1 MDLDALYQDF
11 GRPPPARVPDSSA
24 DPAAPTRAKADQCP
38 GDPAGVSRE
47 TADDTPRREF
57 GGFSLADLQSAAGED
72 WPDIKSRPGA
82 LKALVALL
90 RTSAQRERG
99 ERPDHYTNP
108 VLCANCGPVWLF
120 PGAPKLLHG
129 CPWCLG
135 GHSRADIPR
144 PAVRCGT
151 CRHFNQ
157 SKTTPAAGLGQCRI
171 DAPGSHCGPALWPKA
186 ERICGAWRPRPPCNP
201 TETAHH
207 G

>member
-57 GGFSLADLQSAAGED
+57 GGFSLADLQTAAGED
-72 WPDIKSRPGA
+72 WPDIKGEPGA

-99 ERPDHYTNP
+99 ERPDHYTTP

-120 PGAPKLLHG
+120 PGSPKLVAGPPGESVFFGLYFLTTGLHG
-129 CPWCLG
+129 IHVVIG
-135 GHSRADIPR
+135 GALLAWVGAR
-144 PAVRCGT
+144 VRRGEI
-151 CRHFNQ
+151 H
-157 SKTTPAAGLGQCRI
+157 AG
-171 DAPGSHCGPALWPKA
+171 SNVALENATLYWHLVDLVWIFIFPLYYL
-186 ERICGAWRPRPPCNP
+186 IL
-201 TETAHH
+201 
-207 G
+207 